1 MTSRTWKVGIVG
13 YGLSAKVFHIPFI
26 NALPEFSLYAIVQR
40 NPGEGNDAAKDFPTV
55 KCFRNQEDLFQD
67 SMVDVVVISTP
78 TNSHFPLVKSALL
91 AQKHVVCEKPFTR
104 TASEAD
110 ELVALADAEQKLL
123 TVFHNRRWDTDFF
136 TLVELM
142 NNGALGQVT
151 ECETRFEFP
160 HVKQAVENPPI
171 ATIANAQ
178 MNAIYDLG
186 THLLDQAVQIF
197 GFPQRI
203 TGLIGDQTQEEDSSE
218 SNNIF
223 TVLMHYENDVLVTAK
238 AGKISPDEKPLRF
251 SVKGDKGSYKKFCL
265 DTQKEHIMA
274 GKFPDDPGFGLEPA
288 ERYEILHAEQ
298 NDGSICE
305 EMVKIVQRPPTWAE
319 FYRKLAYALGGQG
332 AVPVS
337 GDEARDI
344 IRIIE
349 LALQSSNQGE
359 SIAFSR

>member
-1 MTSRTWKVGIVG
+1 MTSKTWKVGIVG

-26 NALPEFSLYAIVQR
+26 NALPEFTLYAIVQR
-40 NPGEGNDAAKDFPTV
+40 NPREGNDAAKDFPTV
-55 KCFRNQEDLFQD
+55 KCFRDQEDLFQD

-78 TNSHFPLVKSALL
+78 TDSHFPLVKSALL

-123 TVFHNRRWDTDFF
+123 TVFHNRRWDTDFV

-151 ECETRFEFP
+151 EYETRFEFP
-160 HVKQAVENPPI
+160 HIKQAVQNLPI
-171 ATIANAQ
+171 VTIANAQ
-178 MNAIYDLG
+178 INAVYDLG

-197 GFPQRI
+197 GFPQRV
-203 TGLIGDQTQEEDSSE
+203 TGFIGDQTQEEGSSE

-238 AGKISPDEKPLRF
+238 AGRISPDEKPLRF
-251 SVKGDKGSYKKFCL
+251 SVGGDKGSFKKFYM
-265 DTQKEHIMA
+265 DIQKEHIMV
-274 GKFPDDPGFGLEPA
+274 GKFPGDAGFGLEPV
-288 ERYEILHAEQ
+288 ERYEILPAEK
-298 NDGSICE
+298 NDGSVYQ
-305 EMVKIVQRPPTWAE
+305 EMIKTVQRPPTWAE
-319 FYRKLAYALGGQG
+319 YYRKLAYALSGQG

-337 GDEARDI
+337 GAEARDI

-349 LALQSSNQGE
+349 LALQSSKLGE
-359 SIAFSR
+359 SLAFSR